1 MRLGLNY
8 NYSDSANARSV
19 RRRRRVA
26 GKLQAVC
33 THILDVEPIE
43 DENGRPAVHIHF
55 AFETFY
61 GTFSYFCTRCGAEF
75 TERTA
80 TYYRTHMTRA
90 AASDFAG
97 TVKNL
102 MRRQRKEQKLARRL
116 TRLGGLPPND

>member
-1 MRLGLNY
+1 MGLGLNY
-8 NYSDSANARSV
+8 NYSDSASARSV

-33 THILDVEPIE
+33 THILNAESVQ
-43 DENGRPAVHIHF
+43 DENGHPGIQIHY

-61 GTFSYFCTRCGAEF
+61 GTFSYFCTLCGAEY
-75 TERTA
+75 TGRMVD
-80 TYYRTHMTRA
+80 YYRAHMERA

-97 TVKNL
+97 TLKNL
-102 MRRQRKEQKLARRL
+102 MRRQQKERKLARRL